1 MLDDAVPLIKALH
14 GIARLELCHHRRGQP
29 EQSKSERIAFER
41 VAINAGPDLG
51 IEGVDPAATCVVVV
65 AVGVV
70 GERNGHKPN
79 MQLEIHCRES
89 PSVKRLNQQIATF

>member
-1 MLDDAVPLIKALH
+1 MLDDAVQLIKALH

-70 GERNGHKPN
+70 GERNGHKAVQHAAGNTLPRIDSG
-79 MQLEIHCRES
+79 QE
-89 PSVKRLNQQIATF
+89 A

>member
-41 VAINAGPDLG
+41 AAINAGPDLG

-70 GERNGHKPN
+70 GERKERPQGQHVAGNTLP
-79 MQLEIHCRES
+79 
-89 PSVKRLNQQIATF
+89 QITSGQEA